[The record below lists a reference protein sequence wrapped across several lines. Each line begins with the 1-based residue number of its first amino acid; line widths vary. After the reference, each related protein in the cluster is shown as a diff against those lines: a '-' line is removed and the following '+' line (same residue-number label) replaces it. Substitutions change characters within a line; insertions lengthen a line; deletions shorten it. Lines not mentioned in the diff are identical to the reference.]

1 MADKDIVRSVS
12 REVTRKFHEMAGVQ
26 PTVKKQKSKNGDLAR
41 ILLTYKGKVVLP
53 GGKTMKRIVRVVA
66 NERGQI
72 QKISTSK

>member
-12 REVTRKFHEMAGVQ
+12 REVTRKFPEMAGVK
-26 PTVKKQKSKNGDLAR
+26 PTLKKQKSKNGDLAQ